1 MGQARS
7 NPEGSGMN
15 INTSLKTVQHA
26 VAITRVFSAAIMLL
40 LLFKLVTY
48 VLQADTFGVELLMVG
63 LGLLAAL
70 VELVR
75 AFLTNTRAF

>member
-1 MGQARS
+1 V
-7 NPEGSGMN
+7 N
-15 INTSLKTVQHA
+15 INSSLKTVQHA
-26 VAITRVFSAAIMLL
+26 VAITRLFSAAIMLL